1 MASTRNAEITGFFGD
16 APHVFRIGIA
26 EAEELQELLDCG
38 LMPTLERVTDINV
51 RAIRQVLRVGL
62 VGGGMRKERAFFH
75 VEQHLQPAYLIDA
88 ANLAGRVVRAALQG
102 APDEPSGE
110 PVGEGMT
117 AAPLSQEASSATP
130 ISTAQAPPSGSRRRK
145 SAAAA
150 SGSSG
155 PPSQA
160 GNARTPRRAKTTTS

>member
-1 MASTRNAEITGFFGD
+1 MTGSRNAEISGFFGD
-16 APHVFRIGIA
+16 GYHAFRIGIG

-38 LMPTLERVTDINV
+38 LMLTLERVTEINV
-51 RAIRQVLRVGL
+51 KVIREVLRVGL
-62 VGGGMRKERAFFH
+62 VGGGMRKEQAFFA
-75 VEQHLQPAYLIDA
+75 VQRHLQPAYLIDA
-88 ANLAGRVVRAALQG
+88 ANLAGRVLRAALQG

-150 SGSSG
+150 SGSSQ
-155 PPSQA
+155 PPSPA